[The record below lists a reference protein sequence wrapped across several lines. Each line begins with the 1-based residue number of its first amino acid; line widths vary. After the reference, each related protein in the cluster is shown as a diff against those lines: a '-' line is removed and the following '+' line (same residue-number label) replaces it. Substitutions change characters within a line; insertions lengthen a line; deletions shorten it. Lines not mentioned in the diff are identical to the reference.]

1 MAKLLVRLVKS
12 PIGRKPRHIA
22 TLQSLGLK
30 KIDDVVEHND
40 TADIKGKLHQIGYM
54 LNVEEVK

>member
-40 TADIKGKLHQIGYM
+40 TADIK
-54 LNVEEVK
+54 